1 MKSERDRDAVRKTRV
16 SSPDSDNA
24 AAKFVGKTETSREDT
39 KDGLNERFLVI
50 KIDGVD
56 QEY

>member
-1 MKSERDRDAVRKTRV
+1 VRERDAVRQTGV

-39 KDGLNERFLVI
+39 KDGGFLVI
-50 KIDGVD
+50 KMDGVD